1 MIAGPTRSVSAM
13 DDESCIEPENDPR
26 AQWRQLPDPVQPS
39 HEVQALESD
48 TSIWDHKPKNDPSMD
63 IVR

>member
-1 MIAGPTRSVSAM
+1 M
-13 DDESCIEPENDPR
+13 DDESCIEPEHDPR

-39 HEVQALESD
+39 HEGQALESD

>member
-13 DDESCIEPENDPR
+13 DDESSIGPENDPR

-39 HEVQALESD
+39 HEGQSPESGA
-48 TSIWDHKPKNDPSMD
+48 SLWDRKPTHDPSMD

>member
-1 MIAGPTRSVSAM
+1 M
-13 DDESCIEPENDPR
+13 DDESCIEPEDDPR

-39 HEVQALESD
+39 HEGQALESD
-48 TSIWDHKPKNDPSMD
+48 ASLWDRKPRYDPEVG

>member
-13 DDESCIEPENDPR
+13 DDESCIEPEDDPR
-26 AQWRQLPDPVQPS
+26 AQWRQLPDPVRPT
-39 HEVQALESD
+39 HEGQALESD
-48 TSIWDHKPKNDPSMD
+48 ASLWDRKPTYDPEVG